1 MLEILIGVEIIFFP
15 FESGCAAGARTM
27 EMRTSNSWCMITEL
41 VYDYGDELCAKEVS
55 GTELLRW
62 LQLTILW

>member
-41 VYDYGDELCAKEVS
+41 VYDYGDELCAKEAD
-55 GTELLRW
+55 G
-62 LQLTILW
+62 